1 MVETTTELLDV
12 ELASHTITIARS
24 YLIIVGQVLVYL
36 SDIVLVREGIYN
48 ALLQF
53 GMIAIV
59 IQQDGTCG
67 LPVTTS
73 TTSFLE
79 ISLNGIRAFVVYNQ
93 ADVGFV
99 NTHAKSIGGYH
110 DTYTVVLPIALSFV
124 FLGMVQSCVVE
135 SSAKTCICQVL
146 GYLTSMATTANVD
159 NGRTLVDFK
168 QMNQFVQL
176 VVRMADEVGKI
187 LALEG
192 HAENVEFSCVPLVA
206 SVLRPSGTLRF

>member
-1 MVETTTELLDV
+1 M
-12 ELASHTITIARS
+12 
-24 YLIIVGQVLVYL
+24 LVYL

-53 GMIAIV
+53 CMIAIV

-93 ADVGFV
+93 ADIRFV
-99 NTHAKSIGGYH
+99 NTHAKSIGSYH
-110 DTYTVVLPIALSFV
+110 DTCSVVLPVALSFV

-135 SSAKTCICQVL
+135 CGTKTCIRQVL
-146 GYLTSMATTANVD
+146 GYLTRMATTANVD

-176 VVRMADEVGKI
+176 VVRMTDEVGKI

-192 HAENVEFSCVPLVA
+192 HAEDVELSCVPLVA
-206 SVLRPSGTLRF
+206 SVLRPSGGLRFDV